1 METSKFKRAI
11 TLIDNKNSEDTRFE
25 YFQGQEY
32 PKELLY
38 SQRMIQNLLLFK
50 PDASE
55 ELQLAAR
62 AQHICRW
69 KIERKEYPM
78 DRIGYLK
85 WRETLK
91 KMHAKITSD
100 VLNEVGYNQKFINR
114 VSFLINKKL
123 IKKDEETQI
132 LEDVI
137 CLVFLQ
143 YYFEEF
149 ADKHLDKKVIE
160 IIMKTWIKMSIKG
173 QEAVKG
179 LTFSERCQSLIK
191 EALS

>member
-91 KMHAKITSD
+91 KMHAEITSD